1 MIIQSLN
8 FAPEKK
14 TNCNSCCKRLFARTD
29 LFATHLKFTALMGVS
44 CNLMFRLDAG
54 NHPRC
59 IGAVQGAGATV
70 CCKRHLRTVQLLFQ
84 SLKRCPGWGDVAI
97 RSTIPSYSFHPHA
110 QEPLFALVCSLH
122 GGIDW
127 RILLVEGEMI
137 YIYIYQL
144 ISSYMFFQLA
154 LPLILGKVW
163 AQMNLSS
170 VAPST
175 GLLQWFLAPKCFM
188 YFFWYILIWDV
199 DIFGIRLLIWL
210 DLIRFDLTCR
220 MRASFRILRDMCLEK
235 EGTNPTKFTA
245 QFTSHSTVLKHLE
258 TRFCARSC
266 WWRTGWSR
274 FK

>member
-1 MIIQSLN
+1 
-8 FAPEKK
+8 
-14 TNCNSCCKRLFARTD
+14 
-29 LFATHLKFTALMGVS
+29 
-44 CNLMFRLDAG
+44 
-54 NHPRC
+54 
-59 IGAVQGAGATV
+59 
-70 CCKRHLRTVQLLFQ
+70 
-84 SLKRCPGWGDVAI
+84 
-97 RSTIPSYSFHPHA
+97 
-110 QEPLFALVCSLH
+110 
-122 GGIDW
+122 
-127 RILLVEGEMI
+127 
-137 YIYIYQL
+137 
-144 ISSYMFFQLA
+144 MFFQLA

-245 QFTSHSTVLKHLE
+245 QFTSHSTVLKTSWNKVLCKILLMKDWVKQIQIVSWFIMDLLSTLWLSFLALKLKDE
-258 TRFCARSC
+258 SQP
-266 WWRTGWSR
+266 WSR
-274 FK
+274 RSRNGSWRLLWVPLGLSVMVDVQDA